1 MSSERH
7 ISIVISNY
15 NKAATIGKCLEAAF
29 SSRYE
34 NFEVIVVDDNSVD
47 NSIEII
53 KKFPCKL
60 ICLEKHA
67 GASRA
72 RNIGAF
78 SSNGDIIF
86 FTDADCLLKKDT
98 LSIVNRALSKTGPD
112 VIIGGT
118 YTKMPYDKGFFSL
131 FQSVFINYSETKKV
145 ENPDYITTHAMII
158 HAQIF
163 RKSKGFLEDFLPILE
178 DVKFSHRLRRESY
191 KLVMDPEIQV
201 QHIFNFSLFASLRNA
216 IKKSMY
222 WTMYSLKNR
231 DLFTDSGTA
240 SKELKTNVVSY
251 FLSLL
256 FLTLWIM
263 SQKPSFLFPLPL
275 IFIFN
280 SFVSRGLLKAF
291 YDTKG
296 GLFTGLASIYYT
308 MLYPLPIGMG
318 VIAGMMKYFFSHRLT
333 QTYHE

>member
-34 NFEVIVVDDNSVD
+34 NFEVVVVDDNSVD

-86 FTDADCLLKKDT
+86 FTDADCLLKEDT
-98 LSIVNRALSKTGPD
+98 LSIVNRALSKTGHD

-118 YTKMPYDKGFFSL
+118 YTKIPYDKGFFSL

-145 ENPDYITTHAMII
+145 ENPDYIATHAMII
-158 HAQIF
+158 HAQTF
-163 RKSKGFLEDFLPILE
+163 RKSNGFPEDFLPILE
-178 DVKFSHRLRRESY
+178 DVEFSHRLRREGRR
-191 KLVMDPEIQV
+191 LVINPEIQV
-201 QHIFNFSLFASLRNA
+201 QHIFNFSLSASLLNA

-222 WTMYSLKNR
+222 WTMYSLKNK
-231 DLFTDSGTA
+231 DLLADSGTA
-240 SKELKTNVVSY
+240 SKELKTNVTLY

-256 FLTLWIM
+256 FLFLWII
-263 SQKPSFLFPLPL
+263 SQNPLFLYPLFL

-291 YDTKG
+291 YETKG
-296 GLFTGLASIYYT
+296 TLFAGLAYMYYT
-308 MLYPLPIGMG
+308 LLYPLPVGMG
-318 VIAGMMKYFFSHRLT
+318 VIAGTMSHLLKK
-333 QTYHE
+333 EELK